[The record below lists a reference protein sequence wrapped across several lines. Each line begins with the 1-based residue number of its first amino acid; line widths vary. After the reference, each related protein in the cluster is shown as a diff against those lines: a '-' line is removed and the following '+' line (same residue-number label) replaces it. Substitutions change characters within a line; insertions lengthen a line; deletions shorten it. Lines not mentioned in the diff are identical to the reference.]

1 MALLLK
7 HQTAAQFVSRF
18 REAYRNAE
26 RERCVQLA
34 KFVISRIQAGDL
46 TDAQVRNAFGL
57 TVTQWNNLKTKMNN
71 WITARNALQ
80 SAVGE

>member
-7 HQTAAQFVSRF
+7 HQTGAQFVARF
-18 REAYRNAE
+18 REAYRNSD
-26 RERCVQLA
+26 RDRCIQLA

-46 TDAQVRNAFGL
+46 TDAQVRSAFGL
-57 TVTQWNNLKTKMNN
+57 NTTQWNSLKTKMNG
-71 WITARNALQ
+71 WITAQNNVQ